1 MSAIICI
8 LGPAFPPPPFKLV
21 KSGSTC
27 ESSERITSKDDCV
40 KAAIQL
46 GLVKAVDTDSSDL
59 PPHCVFTGQLE
70 LNSGGTEGGRCAAAT
85 CYGVCKKGI
94 EINDPPPHF
103 IWVAKSIYY
112 SQYDL

>member
-46 GLVKAVDTDSSDL
+46 GLVTALDTNSSQL

-70 LNSGGTEGGRCAAAT
+70 FNSGGTEGGRCAAAT

-94 EINDPPPHF
+94 EINDPTLHF

-112 SQYDL
+112 SQFDS